1 MKSVFNFLSLIFDS
15 VFRFHFCFRFRFRDS
30 VSGFRIPCFSAA
42 ACFLCRM
49 EFSAE
54 QLAKWV
60 AESTDVHVGSFYV
73 IFFRLFALEM
83 LVLFDCF

>member
-1 MKSVFNFLSLIFDS
+1 MIPYSVSIS
-15 VFRFHFCFRFRFRDS
+15 VS
-30 VSGFRIPCFSAA
+30 VSVIPFPDSGFRIPYFSAA

-49 EFSAE
+49 GFSAE

-73 IFFRLFALEM
+73 IFFRLFGLEM
-83 LVLFDCF
+83 LVLFDWF